1 METGF
6 TQSPLLTFHYMKK
19 TISVIFFVL
28 FFQTCLLWCQ
38 VKILPEIGFSYLPFT
53 FTTANTYQVSHKVDY
68 LVGISA
74 FIPINEGFG
83 LSTRISFSD
92 RHDIQWKDLC
102 TCPGYHG
109 EEFRH
114 SDLNFDVSILYTK
127 IEKLHF
133 GLGPSAISKFAQ
145 WEIWDDIYDDQSIL
159 IYNNKFLFGLNSNL
173 IFVLQRVGFK
183 LSYIRIISNLDS
195 RFTPAG
201 QNRFDMTVSYDLMKK
216 S

>member
-1 METGF
+1 METGIA
-6 TQSPLLTFHYMKK
+6 QSPLLIVYYMKK
-19 TISVIFFVL
+19 TISVISIGL

-74 FIPINEGFG
+74 FTPINDDFR
-83 LSTRISFSD
+83 LNARISFSD
-92 RHDIQWKDLC
+92 RHDIQWQDLC

-114 SDLNFDVSILYTK
+114 SDLNLDVSILYTK

-145 WEIWDDIYDDQSIL
+145 WEIWDDIFDDGSIL
-159 IYNNKFLFGLNSNL
+159 YNNNKFLFGLNGNL
-173 IFVLQRVGFK
+173 IYFFQRVGFK

-201 QNRFDMTVSYDLMKK
+201 QNRCDITVSYDLFKK
-216 S
+216 